1 MPVDANLPI
10 LVADDMPAMRAILRG
25 MLHELG
31 FARILE
37 AEDGDR
43 AWELILRGAA
53 DRADAIGLVIADWQM
68 PGKSGLEL
76 LRSVR
81 MTTAVARIPFFMVTA
96 KGGEAAVRE
105 AQAAGVTD
113 YLVKP
118 FVAEE
123 LGARIRSLFPR

>member
-1 MPVDANLPI
+1 MPVDANLRI

-25 MLHELG
+25 MLQDLG
-31 FARILE
+31 FVRIVE

-43 AWELILRGAA
+43 AWGLVLRGAA
-53 DRADAIGLVIADWQM
+53 EPVEAVGLIIADWQM

-81 MTTAVARIPFFMVTA
+81 MTTAVARLPFFMVTA

-123 LGARIRSLFPR
+123 LGARIRGLFPR